1 MQTLWRPREHFTRT
15 APQHDR
21 HAPPRSRDRAD
32 HAQRCLPRT
41 QENVLKSE
49 CSNIATQLGSEGA
62 DEQLIEQIAACFYA
76 DLLKLAEYRCD
87 DKILSEDVVQ
97 EAFSTGIAK
106 LHTFRGDA
114 PLEHWLKKLVVTTC
128 SRMRRGRKNNP
139 HFNVPLDETA
149 EPEEAPTQEASVLTK
164 QRLGLIIQALSATDK
179 LNRSLLLLHEGQERS
194 IAALAAEFNLSA
206 DAVKSRLKRTR
217 AALRDAL
224 MEFEGMKPA

>member
-1 MQTLWRPREHFTRT
+1 M
-15 APQHDR
+15 
-21 HAPPRSRDRAD
+21 
-32 HAQRCLPRT
+32 
-41 QENVLKSE
+41 KSE

-128 SRMRRGRKNNP
+128 SRMRRGRKNP
-139 HFNVPLDETA
+139 PLQRPARRDRRA
-149 EPEEAPTQEASVLTK
+149 RRGPTQEASVLTK
-164 QRLGLIIQALSATDK
+164 QRLELIIQALSATDK

-224 MEFEGMKPA
+224 MEFEGMQPA